1 MSEDL
6 DLDSA
11 ERPLKGAFA
20 VTADGS
26 RQLPVAAVEVRSGV
40 DDGLALALGQKIF
53 VGQAV
58 RVSYTDP
65 TAGNDTRALQD
76 TDGNDAASFDRA
88 VTNNSVQF
96 SGPPAQVTGL
106 MLTTTP
112 RSGQIRAMWDRP
124 ARAAG
129 YRVEWKSGSQG
140 YTGARSTT
148 LSRASATS
156 TTLTG
161 LAVDVTYTVRVI
173 ATNAIGDGPPSAE
186 ARATTRRSIRLPEPE
201 SVEVESGGDEIIVT
215 FATEFARRPL
225 PFLEDFTLLADG
237 VAVPLSSVA
246 TCRARSLVN
255 QPCDTTYNPH
265 RPNPSDKV
273 RLRTDWYRLVKGE
286 RAVERYRIRTGAP
299 VTLSYADFENVAA
312 ANNSTHAPT
321 KPYHPRNV
329 EAVARGAHRI
339 DVSWSAPAFNG
350 GRAITTYRVEASP
363 DGSTDWATVGETES
377 GDVTSFR
384 HTGLA
389 EGTTFHYRIR
399 GINSEGAG
407 AHSYLDREDASATTA
422 ADSTPPELTDAS
434 VALEDLISVYYDEPL
449 WQLESGLPRVGS
461 FTVKVDGQTVP
472 VTRVHRRPFTSWLGV
487 WLFLDGT
494 IEAGQAVTLS
504 YRDPTGGNDAQALQD
519 SAGNDAASFTDHAV
533 TNSLRGT
540 TGGVQNAEPET
551 DPLTVSVASAPER
564 HDGESGFEVRL
575 AFSEA
580 PGTLSFRTV
589 RDHAFTVS
597 GGSVRHAR
605 RVVQG
610 SNRQWEV
617 GVEPSGEGDV
627 TLTLAPSPACGEA
640 HADMHRGRAPLET
653 GLAVTVP
660 GPEAEALVLL
670 EGFFATRRRSTT
682 GRRRSRCASRSASRC
697 PRCGGRCAT
706 TWCGSRAGRRRAR
719 GGSTGERTCGTSP
732 SSPRGSRRRR

>member
-1 MSEDL
+1 MTAPPTATPVSPSARPATTGCSPSTATGQSAASNVAHATTTATDDAGPAFLSAAVPAAGTQVDLTMSEDL

-11 ERPLKGAFA
+11 DRPLKGAFA

-26 RQLPVAAVEVRSGV
+26 PVPVAAVEVRSGV

-106 MLTTTP
+106 MLTTP
-112 RSGQIRAMWDRP
+112 RSGQIRAMWERP
-124 ARAAG
+124 ARASG

-156 TTLTG
+156 TTITG
-161 LAVDVTYTVRVI
+161 LAVGVTYTVRVI

-363 DGSTDWATVGETES
+363 DGSTDWDHGRGERVRGRHLVPAHGARRGHHVPLSHPGHQLVG
-377 GDVTSFR
+377 R
-384 HTGLA
+384 
-389 EGTTFHYRIR
+389 R
-399 GINSEGAG
+399 GPFVPRQGGRERDDGGRQHAAG
-407 AHSYLDREDASATTA
+407 ADGRE
-422 ADSTPPELTDAS
+422 
-434 VALEDLISVYYDEPL
+434 
-449 WQLESGLPRVGS
+449 
-461 FTVKVDGQTVP
+461 
-472 VTRVHRRPFTSWLGV
+472 
-487 WLFLDGT
+487 
-494 IEAGQAVTLS
+494 
-504 YRDPTGGNDAQALQD
+504 
-519 SAGNDAASFTDHAV
+519 
-533 TNSLRGT
+533 
-540 TGGVQNAEPET
+540 
-551 DPLTVSVASAPER
+551 
-564 HDGESGFEVRL
+564 
-575 AFSEA
+575 
-580 PGTLSFRTV
+580 
-589 RDHAFTVS
+589 
-597 GGSVRHAR
+597 
-605 RVVQG
+605 
-610 SNRQWEV
+610 
-617 GVEPSGEGDV
+617 
-627 TLTLAPSPACGEA
+627 
-640 HADMHRGRAPLET
+640 
-653 GLAVTVP
+653 
-660 GPEAEALVLL
+660 
-670 EGFFATRRRSTT
+670 
-682 GRRRSRCASRSASRC
+682 
-697 PRCGGRCAT
+697 
-706 TWCGSRAGRRRAR
+706 RRAR
-719 GGSTGERTCGTSP
+719 GPHQRVLRRAAVAARERTAAGGVVHGEGGGADGAGHAGTPPPVHLLAGSVAV
-732 SSPRGSRRRR
+732 SRRDD